1 MANSLIPLPASS
13 NLSIK
18 FSLILSEIFN
28 NAGVKF
34 ATIKFT
40 ILNKTVFSLTTLSL
54 NASTD
59 LTCASLKA
67 PNLVDSLENSLRASD
82 PPPNI
87 FISSAPRPPN
97 ISIANFVFIAPS
109 STLFK
114 ASATKPNKATWSF
127 CIGKISA

>member
-1 MANSLIPLPASS
+1 M
-13 NLSIK
+13 
-18 FSLILSEIFN
+18 
-28 NAGVKF
+28 
-34 ATIKFT
+34 
-40 ILNKTVFSLTTLSL
+40 NKTVFSLTTLSL

-67 PNLVDSLENSLRASD
+67 PNLCDSLENSLRASD

-87 FISSAPRPPN
+87 FINSAPRPPN